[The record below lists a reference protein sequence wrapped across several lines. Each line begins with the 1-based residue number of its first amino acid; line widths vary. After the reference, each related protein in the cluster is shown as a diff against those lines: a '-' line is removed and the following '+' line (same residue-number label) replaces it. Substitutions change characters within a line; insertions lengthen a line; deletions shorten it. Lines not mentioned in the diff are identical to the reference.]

1 MKRNN
6 EQFVTLSETAKLL
19 GVTEN
24 YLRYVSEDFI
34 KAYRTEGGHRRYKR
48 SDIDRILGTAME
60 DVSNI
65 VVCYSRVSS
74 QDQKNHGDLDRQKLR
89 NMEYCVSNGYSILEN
104 VEECS
109 SGMNDNRP
117 KLKHIIKI
125 AQQGRFGKLI
135 IEHKDR
141 LTRFNFNMF
150 VTFFNALG
158 VEVICT
164 EETLSKSFENEL
176 VEDMLSLITV
186 FSAKIYGRRGKKK
199 IINEDKSS

>member
-1 MKRNN
+1 MEHN
-6 EQFVTLSETAKLL
+6 QLSPQQI
-19 GVTEN
+19 
-24 YLRYVSEDFI
+24 VSAAT
-34 KAYRTEGGHRRYKR
+34 KQQLK
-48 SDIDRILGTAME
+48 SKCL
-60 DVSNI
+60 
-65 VVCYSRVSS
+65 
-74 QDQKNHGDLDRQKLR
+74 
-89 NMEYCVSNGYSILEN
+89 
-104 VEECS
+104 
-109 SGMNDNRP
+109 SG
-117 KLKHIIKI
+117 
-125 AQQGRFGKLI
+125 FGKLI